1 MSTRDRNHG
10 LSDEL
15 LTAFIDGE
23 LGADEAA
30 RVEALIGADPSVAE
44 RFDQLSRADL
54 PYAAAFEPL
63 LDAAP
68 GDRLEAM
75 LASIPPAKATHRFTA
90 AIGRRGFLT
99 AAAACVIAGIA
110 IDRAVIGVDRRL
122 NQPGE
127 GAEWRAVVAD
137 YVALYSPDTLS
148 APAGDRAAQLAELDR
163 VGSKIGLSLSPEA
176 IALPGADFRRAQVL
190 QYDGEPLAQIAYL
203 DPEDGPMA
211 LCIVKSAGAA
221 AGPETE
227 RRHGMNVV
235 YWSANGHAFMLIG
248 HAASDRMKVAAEQV
262 RARLSA

>member
-54 PYAAAFEPL
+54 PYIAAFEPL
-63 LDAAP
+63 LNAAP

-75 LASIPPAKATHRFTA
+75 LASIPPVKASHRFSTGL
-90 AIGRRGFLT
+90 GRRGFL

-122 NQPGE
+122 RQPGE

-148 APAGDRAAQLAELDR
+148 APAGDRAEQLAELDR

-176 IALPGADFRRAQVL
+176 IALPGADFRRALVL

-211 LCIVKSAGAA
+211 LCIVKSAAAA

-235 YWSANGHAFMLIG
+235 YWSGRGHAFMLIG
-248 HAASDRMKVAAEQV
+248 HAAPDRMKIAAEQV

>member
-75 LASIPPAKATHRFTA
+75 LASIPPVKASHRFTA
-90 AIGRRGFLT
+90 AIGRRGFLA

-163 VGSKIGLSLSPEA
+163 VGSKIGLSSAPRPSLFPVPISVELKCCNTTANRWPRSPISTRRTA
-176 IALPGADFRRAQVL
+176 RWRCVSSNLQALPQDLKRNAVTA
-190 QYDGEPLAQIAYL
+190 
-203 DPEDGPMA
+203 
-211 LCIVKSAGAA
+211 
-221 AGPETE
+221 
-227 RRHGMNVV
+227 
-235 YWSANGHAFMLIG
+235 
-248 HAASDRMKVAAEQV
+248 
-262 RARLSA
+262 